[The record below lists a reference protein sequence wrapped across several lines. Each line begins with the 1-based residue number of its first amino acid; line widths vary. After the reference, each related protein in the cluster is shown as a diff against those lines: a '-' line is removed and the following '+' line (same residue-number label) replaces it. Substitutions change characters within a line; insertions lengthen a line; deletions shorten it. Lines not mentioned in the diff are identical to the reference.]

1 MPNPDPLQRKIN
13 RRSDYGCQYLSVD
26 SPIHR
31 MGVGWK
37 LLLGTLLGVA
47 AIAAQKPWS
56 LALVLALDGVYYFSA
71 RLRLADLWRDTRYLM
86 VQALIV
92 VGLYAARYGF
102 PEGLWPGLRIALQ
115 IFLFFIPGI
124 VFLRTTQASRLM
136 QELSRVIPYRLSFL
150 VYTSLR
156 FVPLF
161 AREIHEIKMAQQ
173 LRGARLAPRDLLNP
187 ANWRDMFH
195 CLMIPLLVRALK
207 IADEAALSAEAR
219 GFGRGKE
226 RTHFNPLSL
235 EPAKREAERGD
246 DSGGERR

>member
-1 MPNPDPLQRKIN
+1 
-13 RRSDYGCQYLSVD
+13 
-26 SPIHR
+26 

-37 LLLGTLLGVA
+37 LLLGITLGVA

-56 LALVLALDGVYYFSA
+56 LALVLALDGAYYFCA
-71 RLRLADLWRDTRYLM
+71 RLTLSDLWKDTRYLL

-92 VGLYAARYGF
+92 MGLYAARYGI
-102 PEGLWPGLRIALQ
+102 PGGLWPGLRIALQ

-124 VFLRTTQASRLM
+124 VFLRTTQAARMM
-136 QELSRVIPYRLSFL
+136 QELSRVIPYRFSFL

-161 AREIHEIKMAQQ
+161 AREIHEIRMAQQ
-173 LRGARLAPRDLLNP
+173 LRGARLQARDLLNP
-187 ANWRDMFH
+187 GNWRDMFH

-219 GFGRGKE
+219 GFGRRHE
-226 RTHFNPLSL
+226 RTYFNPLTL
-235 EPAKREAERGD
+235 ENSTPEDEQRQ
-246 DSGGERR
+246 

>member
-1 MPNPDPLQRKIN
+1 MLDPDPL
-13 RRSDYGCQYLSVD
+13 RRTRRHNSDYGCQYLSVD

-31 MGVGWK
+31 MGAGWK
-37 LLLGTLLGVA
+37 MLLGILLGVA
-47 AIAAQKPWS
+47 AIAAQQPWS
-56 LALVLALDGVYYFSA
+56 LGLVLALNGTYYFSA
-71 RLRLADLWRDTRYLM
+71 RLTLSDLWRDTRYLL
-86 VQALIV
+86 VQALIIL
-92 VGLYAARYGF
+92 GLYAARYGI
-102 PEGLWPGLRIALQ
+102 PGGLWPGTRVALQ

-124 VFLRTTQASRLM
+124 VFLRTTQASRMM

-173 LRGARLAPRDLLNP
+173 LRGARLQARDLLNP

-195 CLMIPLLVRALK
+195 CLMIPLLVRALR

-219 GFGRGKE
+219 GFGRGEE
-226 RTHFNPLSL
+226 RTCFNPLSL
-235 EPAKREAERGD
+235 GPRETEEKGYRQ
-246 DSGGERR
+246 

>member
-1 MPNPDPLQRKIN
+1 
-13 RRSDYGCQYLSVD
+13 
-26 SPIHR
+26 

-37 LLLGTLLGVA
+37 LLMGTTLGVA
-47 AIAAQKPWS
+47 AIAAQTPWS
-56 LALVLALDGVYYFSA
+56 LALVLALDCVYYFCA
-71 RLRLADLWRDTRYLM
+71 RLTLSDLWKDTRYLLA
-86 VQALIV
+86 QAFIV
-92 VGLYAARYGF
+92 MGLYAARYGI

-124 VFLRTTQASRLM
+124 VFLRTTQATRMM

-173 LRGARLAPRDLLNP
+173 LRGARLQARDLLNP

-219 GFGRGKE
+219 GFGQRRE
-226 RTHFNPLSL
+226 RTYFNPQTLDTGG
-235 EPAKREAERGD
+235 AED
-246 DSGGERR
+246 DQRQ